1 MDDLLIRNGRVYDG
15 TGAPWFQA
23 TVAVEEGRL
32 RLLRGDTSGAP
43 ATQTIDATGLAVCP
57 GFIDMHAHSGLV
69 ILTEPKHEPK
79 VRQGVTTELIG
90 VDGNSYAPFLSPE
103 DFQAF
108 AELNAGLDGRP
119 PKGASWTSVEEYLS
133 AFDNKVSVNVAYV
146 IGNSPLRIA
155 AVGWEERRPTSSE
168 AQRMLDLLRNG
179 MEEGAF
185 GMSTGLNY
193 PPGSYAS
200 TEELTELCK
209 QVRRQGGFYVTHVRY
224 PLGDRFMDPF
234 REALDIGRQSGVAVH
249 ISHFAS
255 RMTAPGA
262 ARRLLSLTDAAG
274 QDGVQVTFD
283 IYPYPYTSTRLVA
296 IIPEWAHNGGTRRM
310 RERMQDSDER
320 SRMGQDP
327 GFQGRNLHA
336 VLITGFTKQEYLP
349 LDGMSMADIASAL
362 GKSTI
367 DALCE
372 VLLAEDMN
380 LAYIGVVGSPVNIRD
395 FIKHPGATIGSDG
408 VLIGEHPNPRTYG
421 CFPTVLGDLVREEG
435 LLDLPEA
442 IRKMTSFPAQC
453 LGLSDRGILRDGF
466 AADMVVFDPGTVRS
480 PATLE
485 QPKQFPQGIHYV
497 IVNGQVVIDQGQHT
511 GNMPGRALRRV
522 D

>member
-1 MDDLLIRNGRVYDG
+1 MYDVLIRNGRVYDG

-32 RLLRGDTSGAP
+32 RLLRGDTSEAP
-43 ATQTIDATGLAVCP
+43 TTRAIDAKGLAICP

-69 ILTEPKHEPK
+69 ILTQPKHEPK
-79 VRQGVTTELIG
+79 VRQGITTELIG

-119 PKGASWTSVEEYLS
+119 PIGASWSSVEEYLS

-168 AQRMLDLLRNG
+168 AQRMLDLLRKG

-200 TEELTELCK
+200 TEELSELCK
-209 QVRRQGGFYVTHVRY
+209 QVRRQGGLYVTHVRY

-283 IYPYPYTSTRLVA
+283 VYPYPYTSTRLVA
-296 IIPEWAHNGGTRRM
+296 IIPEWAHDGGTHRL

-327 GFQGRNLHA
+327 DFQGRNLHGA
-336 VLITGFTKQEYLP
+336 MITGFTKQEYLP

-362 GKSTI
+362 GKSPI

-380 LAYIGVVGSPVNIRD
+380 LAYVGVAGSPVNIRD

-466 AADMVVFDPGTVRS
+466 AADVVVFDPGTVRS